1 MKKLTSNDQ
10 LIRLPIDIY
19 FNPFTQEIT
28 GLLPNGLTMVWKDFA
43 HIRAWCDVF
52 IERMDRLKGCLLE
65 SSTNVN
71 PVQIDDPIQSFESH
85 YVLCA
90 NLIYQIDQLEDYVA
104 KLEVANQLHP
114 ERSYLESLKEW
125 SWLPSPPM
133 EILATN

>member
-125 SWLPSPPM
+125 SWLPRPPM
-133 EILATN
+133 EIVATN

>member
-90 NLIYQIDQLEDYVA
+90 NLIYQIDQIEDYVA

-125 SWLPSPPM
+125 SWLPSPPL